1 MDSHVAQ
8 APGHRPDR
16 YPGLNRETARH
27 TPPALSAHPHRNPR
41 TWLRAALLG
50 LALLAPQVHAALAVG
65 QTAPPVRTEAALAG
79 KPMTFELAQ
88 ALKRGPVVLYF
99 FPKAFTQGC
108 TIEANAFAEASPQF
122 GELGATV
129 IGMSHDDIATL
140 TRFSSEACRDRF
152 AVAADPQGQTI
163 RAYDAEAAARPGM
176 AQRISYVIA
185 TDGRIAFVHA
195 GADPLEHVSQTL
207 QAVKALRAKPAPKP

>member
-1 MDSHVAQ
+1 
-8 APGHRPDR
+8 
-16 YPGLNRETARH
+16 
-27 TPPALSAHPHRNPR
+27 
-41 TWLRAALLG
+41 LLG